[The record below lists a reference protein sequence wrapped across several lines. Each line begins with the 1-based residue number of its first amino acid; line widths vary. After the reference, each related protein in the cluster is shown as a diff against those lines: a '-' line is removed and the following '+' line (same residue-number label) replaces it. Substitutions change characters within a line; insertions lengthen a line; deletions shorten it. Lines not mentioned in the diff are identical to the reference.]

1 MMYFILQILVEYDD
15 ATWETREWLN
25 VYKDNFHVLAV
36 EKNLVLVPRSGHLQP
51 ALSFQLL
58 VDSPGQFK
66 GQKGN
71 KVPVEFLSDLKI
83 DFQDCNRL
91 RVITVRK
98 STQKTVL
105 NLINQL
111 IFAAMGP

>member
-1 MMYFILQILVEYDD
+1 M
-15 ATWETREWLN
+15 
-25 VYKDNFHVLAV
+25 LAV

-91 RVITVRK
+91 RVITVSQIHTIRNVK
-98 STQKTVL
+98 FLSKNSILTKLQHFHEFFTKK
-105 NLINQL
+105 
-111 IFAAMGP
+111 F

>member
-1 MMYFILQILVEYDD
+1 M
-15 ATWETREWLN
+15 
-25 VYKDNFHVLAV
+25 LAV

-91 RVITVRK
+91 RVITVSQITLFEMSVFCPK
-98 STQKTVL
+98 IQ
-105 NLINQL
+105 
-111 IFAAMGP
+111 F

>member
-1 MMYFILQILVEYDD
+1 MILYYKFMIHQHLNSPLQILVEYDD
-15 ATWETREWLN
+15 AVWETREWLN

-36 EKNLVLVPRSGHLQP
+36 EKNLVLVTRSGHLQP

-91 RVITVRK
+91 RVITV
-98 STQKTVL
+98 SFY
-105 NLINQL
+105 N
-111 IFAAMGP
+111 FHWEFF

>member
-1 MMYFILQILVEYDD
+1 M
-15 ATWETREWLN
+15 
-25 VYKDNFHVLAV
+25 LAV

-98 STQKTVL
+98 SAQKAVL

-111 IFAAMGP
+111 IIAAMGP